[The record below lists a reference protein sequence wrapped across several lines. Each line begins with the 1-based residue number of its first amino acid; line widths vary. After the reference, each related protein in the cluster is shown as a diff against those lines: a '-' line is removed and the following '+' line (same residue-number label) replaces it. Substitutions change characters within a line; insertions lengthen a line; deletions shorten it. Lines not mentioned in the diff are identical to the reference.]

1 MHGNMTTLLI
11 VRSALPFLKIGQT
24 RNIGSRWASSKVTT
38 RSSKLRKQDFEYCV
52 DLVQNRDREG
62 YLCGLL
68 MPYQS
73 RRSYFA
79 IRAFNVE
86 LASIK
91 DGSVSRQVG
100 GAQFEES
107 GATMALKVRVQWWR
121 DAISQIYGDDKSS
134 PSNDDDGILASMA
147 SSSWNNPVVRVLDHA
162 VHESNLTRRFL
173 ERLLEMREDD
183 LDVKQLDSL
192 TDAIAYAEGTFSSL
206 FYLSLET
213 VNVSDMVM
221 NYSIPYPFHPLSNWI
236 CVRYANKHLI
246 WWRIMLVLAWDLS
259 LHYERQ
265 DFDSPVGNAPSQKN

>member
-1 MHGNMTTLLI
+1 
-11 VRSALPFLKIGQT
+11 V
-24 RNIGSRWASSKVTT
+24 
-38 RSSKLRKQDFEYCV
+38 RKQDFDYCV

-68 MPYQS
+68 MPYES

-121 DAISQIYGDDKSS
+121 DAIGQIYGDDKS
-134 PSNDDDGILASMA
+134 PHIGEDGILANLA

-162 VHESNLTRRFL
+162 VHESKLTRRFL
-173 ERLLEMREDD
+173 ERLLETREDD

-192 TDAIAYAEGTFSSL
+192 RDAIAYAEGTFSSL

-213 VNVSDMVM
+213 VDVSDL
-221 NYSIPYPFHPLSNWI
+221 NAFGNPISIPS
-236 CVRYANKHLI
+236 
-246 WWRIMLVLAWDLS
+246 
-259 LHYERQ
+259 
-265 DFDSPVGNAPSQKN
+265 SQ